1 MQRDEMTYD
10 DAEEYFQYNVTGAY
24 VGDRMP
30 VFLLDMKEVE
40 L

>member
-1 MQRDEMTYD
+1 
-10 DAEEYFQYNVTGAY
+10 VTGAY

-40 L
+40 LWT